1 MLNMRHV
8 YKIFIALAVV
18 AALWSCHSNEK
29 NYRESY
35 EKAIALNRTG
45 ERGEKYQQELAY
57 RTHNNYVVDGD
68 SIRLRYLHFN
78 ITDDKPE
85 VVKKYGV
92 VVAEFQQKF
101 NALSCRDRLRTKENK
116 DSYVVY
122 VKSENTY
129 LVVAEGYDDISV
141 AATFVKNPEK
151 YMKMPVLVPKAWV
164 VCQASS
170 SNDRNL
176 KK

>member
-1 MLNMRHV
+1 MRHV

-18 AALWSCHSNEK
+18 AALWSCHSSEK

-45 ERGEKYQQELAY
+45 ERGEKYQQELAN

-78 ITDDKPE
+78 VTDDKPE

-101 NALSCRDRLRTKENK
+101 NALSCSD
-116 DSYVVY
+116 
-122 VKSENTY
+122 
-129 LVVAEGYDDISV
+129 
-141 AATFVKNPEK
+141 
-151 YMKMPVLVPKAWV
+151 
-164 VCQASS
+164 
-170 SNDRNL
+170 
-176 KK
+176 